1 MVSASVYNRA
11 KEKNLLNRVLYAT
24 ENSLGVFVRVL
35 LAIHL
40 VILNIEFDRL
50 SGQFILLYSHVPELF
65 FIESFQPALHLIF
78 NIFSFSIV
86 PSSAQLMQRM
96 EAFMS
101 DR

>member
-11 KEKNLLNRVLYAT
+11 KEKNLLNRVLNAT

-50 SGQFILLYSHVPELF
+50 W
-65 FIESFQPALHLIF
+65 
-78 NIFSFSIV
+78 SIH
-86 PSSAQLMQRM
+86 PPL
-96 EAFMS
+96 
-101 DR
+101 